1 MPSLPK
7 WINDTLENVMSSKF
21 KECTVI
27 HTETI
32 SKDLRLIR
40 FASDLQDIY
49 FEPAY
54 AIGMRVNERDY
65 RNYSPFNFNKHT
77 GTFDVIF
84 HLHDTDSVGSGFA
97 GSLSKGDTTKILMP
111 RGKRFFE
118 PNAEIHFSIGDE
130 TSLGSSLSIK
140 EAAEDADAS
149 FVCLHQMEDSSVL
162 KELELYGY
170 YAPKNDI
177 QNIMEALND
186 FLKEEKQVIYNN
198 EAVFYLTG
206 NGNTMSVIRKFLKAK
221 GVNAKCIR
229 SQAYW
234 IEGKKGL

>member
-7 WINDTLENVMSSKF
+7 WINDTVENVLSSKF

-27 HTETI
+27 SIEPVAQN
-32 SKDLRLIR
+32 LRHIR
-40 FASDLQDIY
+40 FSADLQDVE

-54 AIGMRVNERDY
+54 AIGIRINERDY
-65 RNYSPFNFNKHT
+65 RNYSPFNFNKDS

-84 HLHDTDSVGSGFA
+84 HMHDPTAA
-97 GSLSKGDTTKILMP
+97 GSHFINSLIIGDSLKILMP

-118 PNAEIHFSIGDE
+118 PNAKIHFSIGDE

-140 EAAEDADAS
+140 EAVEENGCQ
-149 FVCLHQMEDSSVL
+149 FICLH
-162 KELELYGY
+162 ELEEASMLENLNLYGY
-170 YAPKNDI
+170 HTPKNNTMRLI
-177 QNIMEALND
+177 EALND
-186 FLKEEKQVIYNN
+186 FLIEERETIYNDD
-198 EAVFYLTG
+198 AIFYLTG
-206 NGNTMSVIRKFLKAK
+206 NGERMSLIKKFLKAK
-221 GVNAKCIR
+221 GVSPRCIR

>member
-7 WINDTLENVMSSKF
+7 WMNDTLENVMSSKF

-27 HTETI
+27 HTEAV
-32 SKDLRLIR
+32 SEDLRLIR
-40 FASDLQDIY
+40 FSSDLSDVH

-54 AIGMRVNERDY
+54 AIGIRVSEKDY

-77 GTFDVIF
+77 GTFDVLF
-84 HLHDTDSVGSGFA
+84 HLHNKNSVG
-97 GSLSKGDTTKILMP
+97 GSFIGQLSIGDSIKVLMP
-111 RGKRFFE
+111 RGRRLFE
-118 PNAEIHFSIGDE
+118 PYSEIHFSIGDE

-140 EAAEDADAS
+140 EAAEDNGGS
-149 FVCLHQMEDSSVL
+149 FVCLHDLEDPSIL

-170 YAPKNDI
+170 HTPKNDI
-177 QNIMEALND
+177 QNIIEALTD
-186 FLKEEKQVIYNN
+186 FLKEEKQALQNN
-198 EAVFYLTG
+198 EVVFYLTG

-221 GVNAKCIR
+221 GIDSKCIR

-234 IEGKKGL
+234 MEGKRGL

>member
-27 HTETI
+27 HTEAV

-40 FASDLQDIY
+40 FAADLHDVY

-54 AIGMRVNERDY
+54 AIGIRANERDY
-65 RNYSPFNFNKHT
+65 RNYSPFNFNKHK
-77 GTFDVIF
+77 GTFDVLF
-84 HLHDTDSVGSGFA
+84 HLHDTDSVGSSFA
-97 GSLSKGDTTKILMP
+97 GSLSTGETTKILMP

-118 PNAEIHFSIGDE
+118 PNAAIHFSIGDE

-140 EAAEDADAS
+140 EAAEDGDAS
-149 FVCLHQMEDSSVL
+149 FVCLHELEEPSAL

-170 YAPKNDI
+170 HAPKNDI
-177 QNIMEALND
+177 QNIMEAIND
-186 FLKEEKQVIYNN
+186 FLKEEKEAVYNN
-198 EAVFYLTG
+198 EVVFYLTG
-206 NGNTMSVIRKFLKAK
+206 NGNTMSVIRKFLKTK
-221 GVNAKCIR
+221 GVDGKSVR

-234 IEGKKGL
+234 MEGKRGL

>member
-7 WINDTLENVMSSKF
+7 WMNDTLENVMSSKF

-27 HTETI
+27 HTEAV
-32 SKDLRLIR
+32 SEDLRLIR
-40 FASDLQDIY
+40 FSSDLSDVH

-54 AIGMRVNERDY
+54 AIGIRVSEKDY
-65 RNYSPFNFNKHT
+65 RNYSPFSFNKHA

-84 HLHDTDSVGSGFA
+84 HLHDTDAVGSRFASRLSVGE
-97 GSLSKGDTTKILMP
+97 TTKILMP

-118 PNAEIHFSIGDE
+118 PNAEIHFSIGDA

-140 EAAEDADAS
+140 EAAEEIGGS
-149 FVCLHQMEDSSVL
+149 FVCLHELEEPSAL

-170 YAPKNDI
+170 HAPKNDI
-177 QNIMEALND
+177 QNIIEALTD
-186 FLKEEKQVIYNN
+186 FLKEEKQALQNN
-198 EAVFYLTG
+198 EVVFYLTG

-221 GVNAKCIR
+221 GIDSKCIR

-234 IEGKKGL
+234 MEGKRGL

>member
-27 HTETI
+27 YTESV

-40 FASDLQDIY
+40 FAAGLEDVH

-54 AIGMRVNERDY
+54 AIGIRVNERDY
-65 RNYSPFNFNKHT
+65 RNYSPFNFNKYT

-84 HLHDTDSVGSGFA
+84 HLHDINSVGSSFA
-97 GSLSKGDTTKILMP
+97 GSLSAGETIKILMP

-118 PNAEIHFSIGDE
+118 PHAEIHFSIGDE

-140 EAAEDADAS
+140 EAAEEIGGS
-149 FVCLHQMEDSSVL
+149 FVCLHELEDSSVL
-162 KELELYGY
+162 KKLALYGY
-170 YAPKNDI
+170 HAPKNDI
-177 QNIMEALND
+177 QSIMEALND
-186 FLKEEKQVIYNN
+186 FLKEEKQAVYNN
-198 EAVFYLTG
+198 EVVFYLTG
-206 NGNTMSVIRKFLKAK
+206 NGNTMSMIRKFLKAK
-221 GVNAKCIR
+221 GVDGKCIR

-234 IEGKKGL
+234 MEGKKGL